1 MFTNIDFKYLI
12 EKNIYLLLI
21 IIFFNIATLT
31 IFNNYP
37 TRPDEI
43 WYLESSMYPT
53 ESKKLFF
60 RFYHFYFGKI
70 LSIFFNTPLA
80 AAKYS
85 SIILS
90 NLIIFFSYKIVFLN
104 TNSKITSI
112 ICALIVSTYPY
123 LLILS
128 SNYSTD
134 ITATCIALIYIYI
147 TNKIILKKNVNKN
160 YLILGFF
167 LIVGIFS
174 KQSNIILIIPTL
186 LLYFFEKKN
195 FKIALYFF
203 GILVGLTVLSVLN
216 YLFLD
221 NFFYHIDPKNYYDF
235 MNRFSNQL
243 SGDVVKKIIRTSSYT
258 NQIYSQIPWLTYIIV
273 PICFGYLNIK
283 STLLKRNIL
292 IILSLTISSIL
303 LFEFFHIPYAGLKLH
318 PRYLII
324 FNIPLI
330 IVFLLIFDEKLK
342 KIRTNFFNNYLVYL
356 FALTLL
362 FTFLYFLNLNFNI
375 AKMARQFFLLISI
388 FSIPII
394 LGFWMSKELNL
405 KLLVILLIVVILNNF
420 SLAVERF
427 PLINKNSYYFNPIKN
442 LLKNCKKDEINIK
455 IKNTRENQN
464 LIVYLHAD
472 NIINLS
478 EFKFLKN
485 LMDNNKDAFL
495 VNNKNFVKKNC
506 NLTNEIPNHNN
517 FKKFRKIYVF

>member
-1 MFTNIDFKYLI
+1 MQDLKNLI
-12 EKNIYLLLI
+12 EKNIYLFLI
-21 IIFFNIATLT
+21 IIFFNITVLT

-43 WYLESSMYPT
+43 LYLESSMYPT
-53 ESKKLFF
+53 ENKKLFF

-70 LSIFFNTPLA
+70 LSIFFNTPLI
-80 AAKYS
+80 AAKYC

-112 ICALIVSTYPY
+112 ICALVVSTYPY

-134 ITATCIALIYIYI
+134 ITATCIALIYIYLI
-147 TNKIILKKNVNKN
+147 NNIIIKKNINRN

-174 KQSNIILIIPTL
+174 KQSNIILILPTL

-195 FKIALYFF
+195 FKIALYFC
-203 GILVGLTVLSVLN
+203 GILIGLTVLSVLN

-243 SGDVVKKIIRTSSYT
+243 SEDVVKKIIRTSSYT
-258 NQIYSQIPWLTYIIV
+258 NQIYSQIPWLTYIMV

-303 LFEFFHIPYAGLKLH
+303 LFEFFHIPYAGLKLF

-330 IVFLLIFDEKLK
+330 ITFFIIFDEKFN
-342 KIRTNFFNNYLVYL
+342 KIRNVFFNKFLICLVVL
-356 FALTLL
+356 ILTYS
-362 FTFLYFLNLNFNI
+362 FLQFLSSDNKIFV
-375 AKMARQFFLLISI
+375 MARQFFLLISI

-405 KLLVILLIVVILNNF
+405 KLLIILLIVVVLNNF

-427 PLINKNSYYFNPIKN
+427 PRINKNGKDFNLIKN
-442 LLKNCKKDEINIK
+442 LLKNCQESEINIK

-464 LIVYLHAD
+464 LIVFLHAD

-485 LMDNNKDAFL
+485 LMKSNEETFL

-506 NLTNEIPNHNN
+506 NLTNETPNHND